1 MATAQ
6 VLPREVRLVP
16 PPTVPQARSYL
27 FKQQSTQ
34 GTYTAGSNTPI
45 QINIPRLQRSYLSK
59 DSYLKFRLKVTG
71 SALTSGYPCYFDQP
85 GAFGLFSRIEIYDYL
100 GSTLLESIDGTN
112 VLMALLMNCSTSPSE
127 LAKHYNVCSGMQE
140 DESYMLHDGSN
151 TTITHE
157 FSIPLFSFL
166 GMLSSKFAPLHN
178 GYTIMLTMDTKANF
192 ARFSP
197 KVADAIA
204 IGTDTVFNRT
214 DEFNIYSFELNNVYF
229 CAQILELGPV
239 AESMLLSSSQGAPLV
254 VNSKAFRH
262 YTNTVPAT
270 SSSVR
275 VDLNL
280 NVASLTNVLFTQRDQ
295 AYQPYTCFK
304 SLSQFVRNYLESWYF
319 QYGSS
324 ILPQTQGIA
333 CRAPGNQQINFFGT
347 ESSIIPSGTGVPT
360 TPLAAE
366 GGSSEAYMEL
376 LKARHALNSAN
387 FDSLIDQSQYN
398 VDEFGALWGGGVPVY
413 DALDKI
419 KLISNSR
426 FVGNTGTVTNA
437 GVTTTVFTGNPA
449 DKTLTM
455 KDWIVAYPKFGKTK
469 FACGLDLEVVS
480 GKSGDLVCGMNTN
493 GMNTS
498 ILLNFD
504 SDYISKVRST
514 LVDVWCEY
522 DSFVNISP
530 GIATTVSF

>member
-1 MATAQ
+1 MATTQ

-34 GTYTAGSNTPI
+34 GNYTAGSNTPI

-59 DSYLKFRLKVTG
+59 DSYLKFRLKVTN
-71 SALTSGYPCYFDQP
+71 STANSNKVYFDQP
-85 GAFGLFSRIEIYDYL
+85 GAFGLFNRIEIYDYL

-112 VLMALLMNCSTSPSE
+112 VLMSLLMNTSVNE
-127 LAKHYNVCSGMQE
+127 LEKIHHYNVCTGMQE
-140 DESYMLHDGSN
+140 DDSYLLHNGTAAD
-151 TTITHE
+151 TFTHE

-178 GYTIMLTMDTKANF
+178 GYTIMLTMETPKNF
-192 ARFSP
+192 ARFDPSTG
-197 KVADAIA
+197 AFS
-204 IGTDTVFNRT
+204 DTTTAKATLETNTNSSNF
-214 DEFNIYSFELNNVYF
+214 SFEINNVYF

-239 AESMLLSSSQGAPLV
+239 AESMLLSSSQGSPLI

-262 YTNTVPAT
+262 YTNTVPA
-270 SSSVR
+270 SSSNVR

-280 NVASLTNVLFTQRDQ
+280 NVASLTNVMFTQRDQ
-295 AYQPYTCFK
+295 TVNGWAGVR

-324 ILPQTQGIA
+324 ILPQTQGIS
-333 CRAPGNQQINFFGT
+333 CRP
-347 ESSIIPSGTGVPT
+347 PSGQTIKFYGSKSGT
-360 TPLAAE
+360 TNSWV
-366 GGSSEAYMEL
+366 GGSSEAYLEL
-376 LKARHALNSAN
+376 LKSRHSLNSSN
-387 FDSLIDQSQYN
+387 FDGLIDQTNFN
-398 VDEFGALWGGGVPVY
+398 VDDIGGVFSSGVY
-413 DALDKI
+413 VPSGAAANTAGV
-419 KLISNSR
+419 NS
-426 FVGNTGTVTNA
+426 TYYPWDSTVTDGPSTVITNA
-437 GVTTTVFTGNPA
+437 NF
-449 DKTLTM
+449 KTF
-455 KDWIVAYPKFGKTK
+455 YPMYGKSK

-498 ILLNFD
+498 IMMNFD
-504 SDYISKVRST
+504 ATKST
-514 LVDVWCEY
+514 YVKATTVDVWCEY
-522 DSFVNISP
+522 DSFINISP